1 MTLKE
6 IAMIVGM
13 AVLVHFAL
21 EAVECA
27 IWCAYNKLVEWRHAK
42 RKGSRK

>member
-6 IAMIVGM
+6 IILIVVL

-21 EAVECA
+21 EAAECA
-27 IWCAYNKLVEWRHAK
+27 VWCAYNKLVEWRHAK
-42 RKGSRK
+42 RKGMKK

>member
-1 MTLKE
+1 MTMKE
-6 IAMIVGM
+6 IILIVVL
-13 AVLVHFAL
+13 AVIVHFAI
-21 EAVECA
+21 EAAERA

>member
-1 MTLKE
+1 MTTKE
-6 IAMIVGM
+6 IILIVAL

-27 IWCAYNKLVEWRHAK
+27 VWWACNKLVEWRHAK
-42 RKGSRK
+42 RKGGRK